1 MARDYGKGK
10 YSGKNEPDYV
20 KKMKGWADAER
31 IRLEYEE
38 KILDVHQ
45 KINNELE
52 KQWFTG
58 EKLSNAEKD
67 RIQDIQHEMNI
78 RVTAMNTLDKEGN
91 KKKKHLRY
99 GNDELKVLQKIL
111 KSRKNTNSL
120 VDDYLQLQHDISTKG
135 AKQLSADK
143 KAHFIKMSN
152 LIKEEVIWRRTQK
165 VKKDA
170 AKKLLNTFESIGPN
184 VKGISTLIQDM
195 VNDPLSAMMTMIKF
209 TAGGFKD
216 FSNQMDSVGKQFGVF
231 GFRSEEIQQSL
242 GQILRDGASL
252 DISMRDLSQVLPSI
266 STQFGLSQVESLK
279 LAENVVRTG
288 ITLGISNTE
297 SNQLYNVLT
306 AMHEVSSDQLDTTLK
321 QQAAWAETQGV
332 VPSAVIGQMA
342 KNTNFIALNTKDMG
356 EEMLNT
362 AISATK
368 LGIELSTVEKIQGK
382 LLNFQQ
388 SIRDEFELSVLLGR
402 RVNLTQARGL
412 MLQGKTDDAL
422 RSVVDQMKGVD
433 LKNLDVLTL
442 QKISDATGVA
452 ATDIQKMVS
461 RGGELN
467 NTLKATGT
475 DLGSMDLNDINAEAA
490 VSAVTKLE
498 NTTKNAARIANEQL
512 VDGFGAAE
520 TAIKGVTSALNATL
534 LTLGGIGLAT
544 MTFVGSLAMAVRY
557 ATQLNTQLSLAGV
570 MPGSVIPQI
579 NTPKN
584 SGQSFGEVY
593 RTKEGRYK
601 RKGMSG
607 PGFKTE
613 AALDKSMSSRKLS
626 TKSPKGGGM
635 MGKFGKGMKGFGKVA
650 GPLMIGMAA
659 LESIG
664 NISEHGAGKGI
675 LKSLDENK
683 GMAAGAAIG
692 AIFGGIGAVPGAAI
706 GGLFDM
712 IMPTIGS
719 YHSGTSNVPR
729 SGMYNLLQGEAVIP
743 RSRNVTSAMG
753 GISSMNTSAVQGGGN
768 VKLELSDDTLSKM
781 MFGQVKANQM
791 YGLPNQTS
799 QRIKEST
806 QMTNQI
812 WAIGAA

>member
-10 YSGKNEPDYV
+10 YSGKNEPEYV
-20 KKMKGWADAER
+20 EKMKGLADVER
-31 IRLEYEE
+31 LRLEYEE

-45 KINNELE
+45 QINNELE
-52 KQWFTG
+52 KQWFTD
-58 EKLSNAEKD
+58 EKLSKAEKN
-67 RIQDIQHEMNI
+67 RVQDLQHEMNI

-91 KKKKHLRY
+91 KKKKQLRY
-99 GNDELKVLQKIL
+99 GNDELKVMQKIL
-111 KSRKNTNSL
+111 KNRKNTNSL
-120 VDDYLQLQHDISTKG
+120 VDDYLQLQHDISTTG
-135 AKQLSADK
+135 SKQLSADK
-143 KAHFIKMSN
+143 KAHFIKMSG
-152 LIKEEVIWRRTQK
+152 LIEEEVIWRRTQK
-165 VKKDA
+165 VKDEA
-170 AKKLLNTFESIGPN
+170 SKKLLDTFESIGPS
-184 VKGISTLIQDM
+184 VKSISTLIQNM
-195 VNDPLSAMMTMIKF
+195 VNNPLSAMMTMIKF

-216 FSNQMDSVGKQFGVF
+216 FSNQMDGVGKQFGVF
-231 GFRSEEIQQSL
+231 GFRSEEVQQSL

-252 DISMRDLSQVLPSI
+252 DISMKDLSQVLPSI
-266 STQFGLSQVESLK
+266 SAQFGLSQVESLK

-332 VPSAVIGQMA
+332 VPSVVISQMA

-422 RSVVDQMKGVD
+422 RSVVDQMRGVD

-467 NTLKATGT
+467 NTLKATGN
-475 DLGSMDLNDINAEAA
+475 DLGNMDLNDINAEAA

-512 VDGFGAAE
+512 VDGFGKAE
-520 TAIKGVTSALNATL
+520 TAIKGVTSALTSTL

-544 MTFVGSLAMAVRY
+544 ITFVGSLAMAVRY
-557 ATQLNTQLSLAGV
+557 ATQLNTQLQLAGR
-570 MPGSVIPQI
+570 MPGSVIPQV

-584 SGQSFGEVY
+584 SGQEFGDVY
-593 RTKEGRYK
+593 QTKTGRYK

-607 PGFKTE
+607 KGFETEGLME
-613 AALDKSMSSRKLS
+613 AALEKKKLS
-626 TKSPKGGGM
+626 TKSSKGGGM

-650 GPLMIGMAA
+650 GPMMIGMAA
-659 LESIG
+659 LETIG
-664 NISEHGAGKGI
+664 NISEQGAGKGL

-683 GMAAGAAIG
+683 GMAMGAAIG
-692 AIFGGIGAVPGAAI
+692 SLFFGAGAIPGAAI

-712 IMPTIGS
+712 VMPTIGS
-719 YHSGTSNVPR
+719 YHSGTGNVPR
-729 SGMYNLLQGEAVIP
+729 SGKYNLLQGEAVIP
-743 RSRNVTSAMG
+743 RSRNMTSAMG

-768 VKLELSDDTLSKM
+768 MKLELSDDTLSKM

-812 WAIGAA
+812 WAVGAA